1 MTLSLVELTPDNID
15 AACRVDVKPEQQTF
29 VASVV
34 DTLAQAYVH
43 YGTAWARLMLDDDRV
58 VGFVMGNFDPDS
70 EIEAFRTSIWRLNIA
85 ADEQRRGYG
94 RYAVEAFAAEAR
106 RRGGAAARRNT
117 VLWKQGDG
125 GPELLPADR
134 IHADRRGIRRRDCR
148 RVDALGVAATS
159 VRLSRKM
166 VGG

>member
-70 EIEAFRTSIWRLNIA
+70 EIEAFCTSIWRLNIA

-106 RRGGAAARRNT
+106 RRGATRCCGSRVMAARKAST
-117 VLWKQGDG
+117 CG
-125 GPELLPADR
+125 
-134 IHADRRGIRRRDCR
+134 
-148 RVDALGVAATS
+148 
-159 VRLSRKM
+159 
-166 VGG
+166 